1 MPQTLARTVP
11 LALALAL
18 TLPPAVAQS
27 ADATAPTALSLLRK
41 HAAGGGHRTL
51 ALEQLARAGHADA
64 RATLQQLASTPGTPV
79 ERQAVASLARLGDG
93 EAAARLGRL
102 MGEQPDLETV
112 RALEQS
118 HTDEGGAALVLALR
132 ADAREVRAEAA
143 SAIGRLRYAK
153 GADALRKLADDPWVD
168 VRAAAGAALVR
179 LGDQSM
185 VEVTKGR
192 LETPMPE
199 AQLAAADA
207 WAPETAGPWTAEV
220 EPLLRNPTAETRH
233 AAGRRLWKVR
243 REPVV
248 SMLRSDLAPGMPE
261 DTRIEAMRL
270 ASLVAEPADV
280 PWIAKAMSDAV
291 PEVQILAAGTILRLT
306 SGR

>member
-1 MPQTLARTVP
+1 MPQTLAWTVP
-11 LALALAL
+11 FALALALA
-18 TLPPAVAQS
+18 PAVSQA
-27 ADATAPTALSLLRK
+27 ADTPAATALSLLRT
-41 HAAGGGHRTL
+41 HAASGSSRAL

-93 EAAARLGRL
+93 QAAARLGRL
-102 MGEQPDLETV
+102 MGEQPDLDTV

-118 HTDEGGAALVLALR
+118 RTDEGAAALVRALG
-132 ADAREVRAEAA
+132 AEARDVRAEAA

-153 GADALRKLADDPWVD
+153 GADALRALKDDPWVD

-207 WAPETAGPWTAEV
+207 WAPETDGPWTAEI
-220 EPLLRNPTAETRH
+220 EPLLRNPLAETRH
-233 AAGRRLWKVR
+233 AAGWRLRKVR
-243 REPVV
+243 RAGVIA
-248 SMLRSDLAPGMPE
+248 MIRHDLARSMPE
-261 DTRIEAMRL
+261 NTRMGAIRL
-270 ASLVAEPADV
+270 AFVTAEANDVSWVADALRDPV
-280 PWIAKAMSDAV
+280 PD
-291 PEVQILAAGTILRLT
+291 VQIFAAGAILRL
-306 SGR
+306 SSAR